1 MFLEGFIMVTKEQ
14 VYDILNQVDDPE
26 LHKPIT
32 ELGMVEDIKVA
43 DGKVDVLIKLTIPG
57 CPLKAKISDD
67 VKNKIAE
74 LDGVKEVNIEFSSMT
89 EEERQKLTK
98 RLLAKYQSSEEED
111 QPSTQFVK
119 HIVCIASGKGG
130 VGKSTVTVNL
140 AAILADMG
148 YKVGVLDADVYGFSI
163 PRMMGVNGNPT
174 VIDNM
179 IIPPERNGVKI
190 VSMGLFLDEDTPVI
204 WRGPMLHKA
213 VTQFMTDVHWD
224 DLDILLIDLPP
235 GTGDVTITIAQK
247 FTEAKLL
254 VITTPQK
261 AAANVALRVGRMAD
275 KVKLSVLGVIEN
287 MSYYL
292 LPDGNKEFIFGSGG
306 GERLAKT
313 LNSQLFAEIPLDMN
327 LRVCSDEGTPL
338 SWQDKDSTAKD
349 VYKICAQK
357 LAHTLGL

>member
-1 MFLEGFIMVTKEQ
+1 MITKEQ
-14 VYDILNQVDDPE
+14 VYDILKQVDDPE
-26 LHKPIT
+26 LHRPIT
-32 ELGMVEDIKVA
+32 DLGMVEDIKVA
-43 DGKVDVLIKLTIPG
+43 DGRVDVLIKLTIPG

-74 LDGVKEVNIEFSSMT
+74 LDGVKEVEIQFSSMT
-89 EEERQKLTK
+89 DEERQKLTK
-98 RLLAKYQSSEEED
+98 ELLAKQQGTGEGDDE
-111 QPSTQFVK
+111 QTSTKFVK
-119 HIVCIASGKGG
+119 HIVCVASGKGG
-130 VGKSTVTVNL
+130 VGKSTVTANL
-140 AAILADMG
+140 AAAMSDMG
-148 YKVGVLDADVYGFSI
+148 LKVGVLDADVYGFSI

-179 IIPPERNGVKI
+179 IIPPERNGIKI

-224 DLDILLIDLPP
+224 ELDVLLIDLPP

-247 FTEAKLL
+247 FTEAQLL

-275 KVKLSVLGVIEN
+275 KVKLAVLGVIEN
-287 MSYYL
+287 MSYFQ
-292 LPDGNKEFIFGSGG
+292 LPDGGKEYIFGTGG
-306 GERLAKT
+306 GERLAKE
-313 LNSQLFAEIPLDMN
+313 LNSQLFAEIPLDTN
-327 LRVCSDEGTPL
+327 LRECSDEGTPL
-338 SWQDKDSTAKD
+338 SWQDKDSAAKD

>member
-1 MFLEGFIMVTKEQ
+1 MMFLEGFIMVTKEQ
-14 VYDILNQVDDPE
+14 VYDILKQVDDPE

-32 ELGMVEDIKVA
+32 ELGMVEEIKVA
-43 DGKVDVLIKLTIPG
+43 DGRVDVLIKLTIPG
-57 CPLKAKISDD
+57 CPLKARISDD
-67 VKNKIAE
+67 VKNKISE
-74 LDGVKEVNIEFSSMT
+74 LDGVKEVDIQFSSMT
-89 EEERQKLTK
+89 DEERQKLTK
-98 RLLAKYQSSEEED
+98 TLLAKQQGTEED

-119 HIVCIASGKGG
+119 HIVCVASGKGG
-130 VGKSTVTVNL
+130 VGKSTVTANL
-140 AAILADMG
+140 AATLADMG

-179 IIPPERNGVKI
+179 IIPPERNGIKI

-287 MSYYL
+287 MSYFQ
-292 LPDGNKEFIFGSGG
+292 LPDGNREYIFGSGG
-306 GERLAKT
+306 GERLANI
-313 LNSQLFAEIPLDMN
+313 LNSQLFAEIPLDTN
-327 LRVCSDEGTPL
+327 LRECADEGTPL
-338 SWQDKDSTAKD
+338 SWQDKDSVAKD